1 MCSHTNTCRS
11 RADHR
16 CAANTRDM
24 CYTRVS
30 FNMDMKL
37 VIKSVFPSNCFIL
50 RAFFLFQLAQ
60 ICSALLRLSKHQQG
74 FFSVQEAGRLSD
86 QCRRFSLLECRFYQH
101 VLSRRQTEGSPR
113 SAKVDGQTVTKSQSP
128 VLHTV
133 SPWQL
138 S

>member
-11 RADHR
+11 RADHHG
-16 CAANTRDM
+16 AANTRDM

-37 VIKSVFPSNCFIL
+37 VIKSVFLS
-50 RAFFLFQLAQ
+50 FFFSSHRSAPALAVETPT
-60 ICSALLRLSKHQQG
+60 G
-74 FFSVQEAGRLSD
+74 FFSSVQEAGRLSD
-86 QCRRFSLLECRFYQH
+86 QCRSFSLLECRFYQH